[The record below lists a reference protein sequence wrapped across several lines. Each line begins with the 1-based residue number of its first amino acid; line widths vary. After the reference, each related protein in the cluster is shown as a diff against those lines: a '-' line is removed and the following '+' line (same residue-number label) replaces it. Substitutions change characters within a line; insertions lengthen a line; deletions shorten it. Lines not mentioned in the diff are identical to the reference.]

1 LENNDKKSTNE
12 GFATRAVPAHVAD
25 EDAGPPHE
33 LTRGFGLLRATALNM
48 SNVVGVGPFITI
60 PLMLAAMG
68 GPQVLVGWIL
78 GALVAICDG
87 QVWSELGAAWPGSGG
102 SYRFLRE
109 AYGAESFGRL
119 MAFLFI
125 WQFCLS
131 GPLEIASGMIGFS
144 QYTQYLIPAMTAMQG
159 KLLAAGVGVLALALL
174 YRKIHFVGRLTVTLW
189 AGTVATMLAIIVTGL
204 PHFSAKLAFSF
215 PPNAFTFSRG
225 FFLGLGSAML
235 IAMYDYMGYYDVCYI
250 GDEVR
255 DPARTIPRSILYCIL
270 ATAVGYLAIETVII
284 GVVPWQQ
291 AMKSNFIVSEF
302 MQQLHGRPA
311 AIAVTAMILWTAFGS
326 VFALLLGYSRIPY
339 AAARD
344 GYFFRPFAHVHPT
357 HHFPHVSLLAIGA
370 VAIGAAFFKLESVIS
385 AMMTTRLLVQFIAQ
399 IFALPLL
406 RKRLPE
412 SQRPYRMWLYPL
424 PAAAALLG
432 WIYIFVT
439 SGWSYILGGIVTLA
453 VGVAVFF
460 IRARVT
466 KSWPYQPSN

>member
-1 LENNDKKSTNE
+1 MNDNPTTSS
-12 GFATRAVPAHVAD
+12 AT
-25 EDAGPPHE
+25 E

-68 GPQVLVGWIL
+68 GPQALLGWTL
-78 GALVAICDG
+78 GAILAVCDG
-87 QVWSELGAAWPGSGG
+87 MVWSELGAAWPGSGG

-109 AYGAESFGRL
+109 AYGPERFGRL

-144 QYTQYLIPAMTAMQG
+144 QYTSYLVPAMTATQG
-159 KLLAAGVGVLALALL
+159 KLLAAGVGVVALVLL
-174 YRKIHFVGRLTVTLW
+174 YRQIHFVGKLTVTLW
-189 AGTVATMLAIIVTGL
+189 AGTVLTMAAVIAAGV
-204 PHFSAKLAFSF
+204 PRFSAAMAFSF

-255 DPARTIPRSILYCIL
+255 EPARTIPRSILYCIL

-291 AMKSNFIVSEF
+291 AIKSNFIVSDF

-311 AIAVTAMILWTAFGS
+311 AIVVTAMILWTAFGS

-339 AAARD
+339 AAAKD
-344 GYFFRPFAHVHPT
+344 GYFFRPFARVHRT
-357 HHFPHVSLLAIGA
+357 GHFPNVSLLAIGA
-370 VAIGAAFFKLESVIS
+370 VAIGAAFFPLDAVIK
-385 AMMTTRLLVQFIAQ
+385 AMMSTRILVQFIAQ

-406 RKRLPE
+406 RKRLPG

-424 PAAAALLG
+424 PAAAALVG
-432 WIYIFVT
+432 WVYIFLT
-439 SGWSYILGGIVTLA
+439 SGWSYIAAGLVTMA
-453 VGVAVFF
+453 VGIAIFF
-460 IRARVT
+460 VRAKMT
-466 KSWPYQPSN
+466 QTWPFQLPNCGTAELPN

>member
-1 LENNDKKSTNE
+1 LIDNPKTSE
-12 GFATRAVPAHVAD
+12 
-25 EDAGPPHE
+25 AGPPAE

-68 GPQVLVGWIL
+68 GPQALLGWTL
-78 GALVAICDG
+78 GAILAVCDG
-87 QVWSELGAAWPGSGG
+87 LVWSELGAAWPGSGG

-109 AYGAESFGRL
+109 AYGPERFGRL

-144 QYTQYLIPAMTAMQG
+144 QYTSYLVPGMTAMQG
-159 KLLAAGVGVLALALL
+159 KLLAAGVGALALVLL
-174 YRKIHFVGRLTVTLW
+174 YRRIHSVGKLTVTLW
-189 AGTVATMLAIIVTGL
+189 AGTVLTMAAVIVAGL

-235 IAMYDYMGYYDVCYI
+235 ISMYDYMGYYDVCYI

-270 ATAVGYLAIETVII
+270 ATSVGYLAIETVII
-284 GVVPWQQ
+284 GVMPWQQ
-291 AMKSNFIVSEF
+291 AMKSNFVVSEF
-302 MQQLHGRPA
+302 IQQLHGRPA
-311 AIAVTAMILWTAFGS
+311 AIAVTAMIMWTAFGS

-339 AAARD
+339 AAAKD
-344 GYFFRPFAHVHPT
+344 GYFFRPFARVHPT
-357 HHFPHVSLLAIGA
+357 QHFPHVSLLAIGA
-370 VAIGAAFFKLESVIS
+370 VAIGAAFFKLETVIS
-385 AMMTTRLLVQFIAQ
+385 AMMTTRILVQFIAQ

-406 RKRLPE
+406 RKRLPL

-424 PAAAALLG
+424 PAGAALVG
-432 WIYIFVT
+432 WVYIFST
-439 SGWSYILGGIVTLA
+439 AGWKYIAAGLITLA
-453 VGVAVFF
+453 VGVAIFF
-460 IRARVT
+460 VRAKMTRT
-466 KSWPYQPSN
+466 WPYAPAQVET